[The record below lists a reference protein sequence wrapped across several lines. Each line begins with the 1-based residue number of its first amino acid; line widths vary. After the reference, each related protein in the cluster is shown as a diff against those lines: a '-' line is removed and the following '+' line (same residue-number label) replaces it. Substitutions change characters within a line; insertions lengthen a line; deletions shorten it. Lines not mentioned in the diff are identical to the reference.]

1 MKRQV
6 DQEIERIKKLEEKP
20 RKRMS
25 VLQYYKL
32 NAIKRPEFK
41 ERIALGKQILT

>member
-1 MKRQV
+1 MQRQV
-6 DQEIERIKKLEEKP
+6 DLEIERLKKLEKKP
-20 RKRMS
+20 SKRMS

-41 ERIALGKQILT
+41 ERIALGK